1 MHLTAVTDNLLYQK
15 ISQKLKLPFTLRS
28 ISINMALFHT
38 IIMDDLISVLD
49 ESMGQTEK
57 FLFWGIFWP
66 YTRKTKSGS
75 I

>member
-1 MHLTAVTDNLLYQK
+1 MILYQK

-49 ESMGQTEK
+49 ESMGH
-57 FLFWGIFWP
+57 LGNFWP
-66 YTRKTKSGS
+66 
-75 I
+75 

>member
-1 MHLTAVTDNLLYQK
+1 MILYQK

-28 ISINMALFHT
+28 ISINMALFHI

-57 FLFWGIFWP
+57 FLFWGIFGHN
-66 YTRKTKSGS
+66 YTCKTKSGS